1 MTNKTSPEMKIKL
14 HKQGAENPWET
25 TSSSEESDSE
35 YEDFTPKQLLHLH
48 QTILIYPRK
57 VLQMPNFETHPK
69 SDTVEPK
76 IRSVPQGISIE
87 RGSEHKTNQQDQYVD
102 FNVSELNEETSP
114 DQFICNR
121 RV

>member
-1 MTNKTSPEMKIKL
+1 MKNKTSPEMKIKL

-25 TSSSEESDSE
+25 TIREESDSE
-35 YEDFTPKQLLHLH
+35 YEEFTLKQLLHLH

-69 SDTVEPK
+69 SGTVEPK